1 MTAARHTPDRNLK
14 KASPAHA
21 LQKTAKRRLKGH
33 VLPCGLPPFTS
44 QKAANRKTPGREPCA
59 SERKQLTDNV
69 LHTFKV
75 ICRHRAYGHGAK
87 PHLAALASASALIAF
102 SSE

>member
-14 KASPAHA
+14 KATPAHA

-44 QKAANRKTPGREPCA
+44 
-59 SERKQLTDNV
+59 
-69 LHTFKV
+69 
-75 ICRHRAYGHGAK
+75 
-87 PHLAALASASALIAF
+87 
-102 SSE
+102 